1 MNDNKLYDAE
11 SSDEES
17 SDVQDANE
25 ADSVETAEITKG
37 NKTKVEYSGVLSG
50 DATSDEFHL
59 NTEDKNSVSANSC
72 PEKQ

>member
-1 MNDNKLYDAE
+1 MNDNKL

-25 ADSVETAEITKG
+25 ADSFETAEITKG

-50 DATSDEFHL
+50 EATSDECHL
-59 NTEDKNSVSANSC
+59 NTEDEKSASSNSC
-72 PEKQ
+72 PKKQ

>member
-1 MNDNKLYDAE
+1 MTINCMMHCAE

-50 DATSDEFHL
+50 EATSDEFHL
-59 NTEDKNSVSANSC
+59 NTED
-72 PEKQ
+72 